1 MPVTPW
7 IKKTRL
13 STKQLQALLEGA
25 QERPEVFKQS
35 LQSQEVSPVPGREEA
50 GRASEVVVQV
60 NEAAGDGRQPE
71 SSKCASSALSLL
83 CRNQIR
89 KPSETEKLGKAHS
102 VSLLAKSE
110 EEPLEDHP
118 VQ

>member
-1 MPVTPW
+1 M
-7 IKKTRL
+7 
-13 STKQLQALLEGA
+13 
-25 QERPEVFKQS
+25 
-35 LQSQEVSPVPGREEA
+35 
-50 GRASEVVVQV
+50 SEVVVQV

-102 VSLLAKSE
+102 ISLLAKSE

-118 VQ
+118 VQCTVCAVLSQVSGKEAESVEGS